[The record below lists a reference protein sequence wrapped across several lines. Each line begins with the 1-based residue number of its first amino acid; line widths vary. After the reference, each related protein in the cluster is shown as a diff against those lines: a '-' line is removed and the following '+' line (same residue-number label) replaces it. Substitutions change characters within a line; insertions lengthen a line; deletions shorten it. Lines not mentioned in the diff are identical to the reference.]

1 MTLLEESDSDR
12 AQRYLRMAEET
23 AAMARSSLDRAS
35 AEAYMHLAML
45 WTQMAEELA
54 TRVPANQDEETGH
67 QARA

>member
-23 AAMARSSLDRAS
+23 AAMARRSTDRAS
-35 AEAYMHLAML
+35 TEAYMHLATL

-54 TRVPANQDEETGH
+54 TKVPANQDDETDD